1 MNSFP
6 GFDGRS
12 RKRLARTDGRNSAN
26 FLLPLCL
33 LFFLY
38 GVGASAQSVIPIEEG
53 APSARLIANEQSIE
67 VPLYKTRTLQ
77 LQRPVRR
84 VSVGNA
90 DIADILMLRSSQIY
104 IQGKT
109 LGSTNVMLWDNSDN
123 LLGAIDIEVVHDL
136 NSLKSKLH
144 QLMPS
149 ERIQVYTSQRSLVL
163 AGEVSSAARLD
174 TALRLAQ
181 SFTNGDDNV
190 INLMGVGGSQQVMLK
205 VTVAEVS
212 RTMMRRLGIK
222 FNALDTGDSE
232 WITGGVNG
240 GASVPGI
247 QRDNGVSFFEVNP
260 VTPLIDNTG
269 LFASFLNETFLF
281 NATLEASKETGS
293 AKILAEPT
301 LTTLSGQEAR
311 FLSGGELPIPVPQG
325 DRGITVEFK
334 EFGIGLKF
342 LPVVLDSGRIN
353 LRINVSVS
361 DLLSAN
367 AIVLQSEDTSSQFFV
382 PALSTRSAYSTVE
395 LGDGQTI
402 GIAGLISEDTRD
414 TATKFP
420 GLGDIP
426 ILGHLF
432 RSQEFEQGETEL
444 VITVTPQLAQPVEER
459 HAALRL
465 PTDRYVE
472 PAAWEFYLLGRT
484 GGSSIHRPRSARTE
498 TSGGNR
504 SDLQALPAPR
514 SAAPEESRERPIPS
528 QASQASQENLDE
540 SRERSTFSRETPKKE
555 SPEESGE
562 LPTSNGGTE
571 GRFGHSLGQ

>member
-6 GFDGRS
+6 GFDGKS
-12 RKRLARTDGRNSAN
+12 RKYFARTDGRRVGYR
-26 FLLPLCL
+26 LLSLWL
-33 LFFLY
+33 LVLLY
-38 GVGASAQSVIPIEEG
+38 CAGASAQSFTPIG
-53 APSARLIANEQSIE
+53 DDSPSARLIANEQIVE
-67 VPLYKTRTLQ
+67 VPLFKSRTVELR
-77 LQRPVRR
+77 RPVRR

-90 DIADILMLRSSQIY
+90 EIADILMLRSSQIY
-104 IQGKT
+104 IQGKS
-109 LGSTNVMLWDNSDN
+109 LGSTNVLLWDNNDN
-123 LLGAIDIEVVHDL
+123 LLGAIDIEVIHDL
-136 NSLKSKLH
+136 NSLKSKLY
-144 QLMPS
+144 QLMPD
-149 ERIQVYTSQRSLVL
+149 ERIQTYTSQGSLVL

-174 TALRLAQ
+174 IALQLAR
-181 SFTNGDDNV
+181 SFANGDENV

-212 RTMMRRLGIK
+212 RTMLRRLGIK
-222 FNALDTGDSE
+222 FNALDVGDSE

-260 VTPLIDNTG
+260 VTPVIDNTG

-301 LTTLSGQEAR
+301 LTTLTGQEAR
-311 FLSGGELPIPVPQG
+311 FLSGGEFPIPVPQG
-325 DRGITVEFK
+325 NQGITVEFK

-361 DLLSAN
+361 DLLAAS
-367 AIVLQSEDTSSQFFV
+367 AIVLQSEDTQSQFFV

-395 LGDGQTI
+395 LSDGQTI

-432 RSQEFEQGETEL
+432 RSQEFEKGETEL
-444 VITVTPQLAQPVEER
+444 VITVTPQLAQPIEER
-459 HAALRL
+459 HASVRL
-465 PTDRYVE
+465 PTDSYVE

-484 GGSSIHRPRSARTE
+484 GGSSIHRPRRAREEASSGDRSERPSSAR
-498 TSGGNR
+498 
-504 SDLQALPAPR
+504 Q
-514 SAAPEESRERPIPS
+514 EES
-528 QASQASQENLDE
+528 Q
-540 SRERSTFSRETPKKE
+540 
-555 SPEESGE
+555 E
-562 LPTSNGGTE
+562 LPTSSGGTE
-571 GRFGHSLGQ
+571 GSFGHSLEQDPN